1 MKKIVLLVIAVCSLT
16 LAAGPAFG
24 TYLAL
29 EPSATSVPF
38 GGTLSVDLVVGELD
52 PALGLGAFM
61 ADITFDPLIL
71 AYTGTT
77 FGPHLGDLFLLPDP
91 EAIAGAFDWGGG
103 LVSLDETSF
112 LTLYDIPTLLG
123 LQPSPLPFTLATLAF
138 QAVGFGPY
146 TLDFNPFSTILS
158 GAVLPIEIPADLIG
172 AQGTVPVPEPA
183 TMLLLGTGLVGIAAL
198 RRKFKRT

>member
-1 MKKIVLLVIAVCSLT
+1 MKKIMLLVIAVCSLT

-29 EPSATSVPF
+29 EPSAPSVPF
-38 GGTLSVDLVVGELD
+38 GGTLSVDLAVGELD
-52 PALGLGAFM
+52 PDLGLGAFM
-61 ADITFDPLIL
+61 ADITYDPLIL
-71 AYTGTT
+71 AYTGAT

-91 EAIAGAFDWGGG
+91 EAIAGAFDLGGV
-103 LVSLDETSF
+103 VSLDETSF
-112 LTLYDIPTLLG
+112 LTFYDIPTLLG
-123 LQPSPLPFTLATLAF
+123 LQPSPLPFTLATLTF
-138 QAVGFGPY
+138 QAVGYGPY
-146 TLDFNPFSTILS
+146 TLGFDPAWTLLSDAIL
-158 GAVLPIEIPADLIG
+158 AEPIPAYLFG